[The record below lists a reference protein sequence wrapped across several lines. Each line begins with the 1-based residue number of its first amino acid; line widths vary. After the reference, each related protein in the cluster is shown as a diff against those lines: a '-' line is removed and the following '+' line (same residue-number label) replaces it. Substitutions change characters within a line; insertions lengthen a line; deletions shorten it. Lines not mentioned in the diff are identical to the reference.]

1 MFAMSLRAR
10 LLIIVLMAIIP
21 SLLLMLDT
29 AYDNYRMRLLDAQQ
43 HVQHYA
49 LVANKYHE
57 SLVSETRLLL
67 DVLEKLP
74 QVKDPLNK
82 NCESTLDKMLFGNL
96 RYANFAVINP
106 QGLVVCSAVVQDG
119 SADLSDRAYFKNA
132 MQDKRLSVGD
142 YQIGRIVNKPVQ
154 VMAQPMLDAGNNVKH
169 VIFASLYLDWLK
181 GIIPVNALPANS
193 SVTVIDRHG
202 VVLTRDPDPQNY
214 WTGIN
219 LKQALPEVSSVVSS
233 RADAWLGETQG
244 QDGIKRLYAMSRFGT
259 VDNPYG
265 YIMVGIPS
273 EPIYAAINAELLP
286 HLAIIVAVIFVII
299 LLGWFGSE
307 FLVLKRTRR
316 LSQLVRTIG
325 DGDYTARLR
334 VEGDDEISRLAD
346 DINTMAKNLGKNRRR
361 INKLNQIQSVLSG
374 INSAILRIRDRD
386 LLLRE
391 ACRIAVDHG
400 GLRFA
405 WIGLFDETS
414 VLVHNV
420 SYGDGEAYLH
430 QHCLPSLSNNNEQS
444 YPCAEAVRSEK
455 PVIYNDLKKIQ
466 EKDTWSARVVEQG
479 YQSMAS
485 FPLLRQERLV
495 GTVNLYT
502 NEKNFFTEQ
511 EIRLFLELSSDIS
524 LGLEYI
530 DKDKSLRD
538 LLYYDVLTSLPNR
551 KLCEDRLQQ
560 AISHA
565 ARQNRLVAV
574 MEVNISD
581 FRRKIGLYG
590 NHISDEVLSI
600 VGNNLKNQLR
610 KGDTVARL
618 EGDVFA
624 VVFSD
629 LATMDD
635 AQFMPHKIIAA
646 MPTSVMAYQQDVH
659 LLLNAGVAIFPD
671 DGADASTLMSHA
683 AFAIAQHKNQSQHQL
698 NFYSPQ
704 IQHTA
709 HQRNQMELALRNA
722 LENQSE
728 LELHYQPVVDI
739 MTQEIVSFEA
749 LCRWHSPQFGSVSP
763 ADFIPIA
770 EETGLIV
777 PLGEW
782 VLKTACDQVAEWNSH
797 GFKNV
802 RIAVNA
808 SFHQLR
814 DNRFIQRLDEILD
827 QQPGCANE
835 QIAIEITESEVMDNI
850 DTTVSILNQLSERNM
865 FCYIDDFGTGYS
877 SLSYLHNLPLDV
889 LKIDQSFVAN
899 MGQSENSVSIVRS
912 IIMLAKNL
920 KLKTLAEGVET
931 VEQLELLRQLDCDYI
946 QGYLFSRPKPA
957 AELSA
962 IMEKSNCLEV
972 AE

>member
-29 AYDNYRMRLLDAQQ
+29 AYDNYRMRLFDAQQ
-43 HVQHYA
+43 HVRHYA
-49 LVANKYHE
+49 LVANKYHK

-67 DVLEKLP
+67 DVLKKLP

-82 NCESTLDKMLFGNL
+82 NCEPTLEKMLFGNL

-106 QGLVVCSAVVQDG
+106 QGMVVCSAIPQNELT
-119 SADLSDRAYFKNA
+119 DLSDRAYFKSA
-132 MQDKRLSVGD
+132 MQSKQLSVGD

-154 VMAQPMLDAGNNVKH
+154 VIAQPVLDDNNNVEH
-169 VIFASLYLDWLK
+169 VIYASLYLDWLK
-181 GIIPVNALPANS
+181 GIIPVSALPADS

-202 VVLTRDPDPQNY
+202 VVLTRDPDPQNH
-214 WTGIN
+214 WSGIN

-244 QDGIKRLYAMSRFGT
+244 PDSVKRIYALSRFGAA
-259 VDNPYG
+259 DHSYG

-307 FLVLKRTRR
+307 FLVLNRTRR

-325 DGDYTARLR
+325 DGDYRARIR
-334 VEGDDEISRLAD
+334 VEGNDEISRLAD
-346 DINTMAKNLGKNRRR
+346 DINTMAENLGKNRRR
-361 INKLNQIQSVLSG
+361 IKKLNQIQSVLSG

-386 LLLRE
+386 SLLQE

-405 WIGLFDETS
+405 WIGLFEENGE
-414 VLVHNV
+414 LVHNI

-430 QHCLPSLSNNNEQS
+430 QHCLPSLRNNEHN
-444 YPCAEAVRSEK
+444 YPCAKAMHSEK
-455 PVIYNDLKKIQ
+455 PVIYNDLRKVL
-466 EKDTWSARVVEQG
+466 EKDGWSARVVEQG

-502 NEKNFFTEQ
+502 DEKNFFTAQ
-511 EIRLFLELSSDIS
+511 ETRLFLELSSDIS

-538 LLYYDVLTSLPNR
+538 LLYYDVLTNLPNR

-565 ARQNRLVAV
+565 ARKNRLVAV
-574 MEVNISD
+574 MEVNIND
-581 FRRKIGLYG
+581 FRRKTGLYG

-600 VGNNLKNQLR
+600 IGKHLKSQLR
-610 KGDTVARL
+610 EGDTVARL

-635 AQFMPHKIIAA
+635 AQFIPHKIIAA
-646 MPTSVMAYQQDVH
+646 MPTSVMAYQQDIH
-659 LLLNAGVAIFPD
+659 LLFNAGVAIFPD
-671 DGADASTLMSHA
+671 DGADASMLMSHA
-683 AFAIAQHKNQSQHQL
+683 TFAITQHKNQNQHQL

-704 IQHTA
+704 IQKSA

-814 DNRFIQRLDEILD
+814 DNHFIQRLDEILD

-850 DTTVSILNQLSERNM
+850 DTTVSILNQLSARNM

-920 KLKTLAEGVET
+920 RLKTLAEGVET
-931 VEQLELLRQLDCDYI
+931 VEQLEMLRQLGCDYI
-946 QGYLFSRPKPA
+946 QGYLFSKPKPA
-957 AELSA
+957 FELAE
-962 IMEKSNCLEV
+962 IMDKSIRLEV
-972 AE
+972 TE

>member
-1 MFAMSLRAR
+1 MSLRAR
-10 LLIIVLMAIIP
+10 LIVIVLMALIP

-29 AYDNYRMRLLDAQQ
+29 AYENYRTRLHDAQQ

-57 SLVSETRLLL
+57 SMVSETRLLL
-67 DVLEKLP
+67 DVLKKLP
-74 QVKDPLNK
+74 QIHSPLHKD
-82 NCESTLDKMLFGNL
+82 CEPTLEKMLFGNI
-96 RYANFAVINP
+96 RYANFAVINL
-106 QGLVVCSAVVQDG
+106 QGKAVCSAVPQE
-119 SADLSDRAYFKNA
+119 AATDLSDREYYKEAIRNKT
-132 MQDKRLSVGD
+132 LSVGD

-154 VMAQPMLDAGNNVKH
+154 VIAQPVLDEQDNVQG
-169 VIFASLYLDWLK
+169 VIYASLYLDWLK
-181 GIIPVNALPANS
+181 GVVPVNALPADS
-193 SVTVIDRHG
+193 SVTVFDRQG
-202 VVLTRDPDPQNY
+202 VVLSRDPDPQSL
-214 WTGIN
+214 WTGIDI
-219 LKQALPEVSSVVSS
+219 KQALPVLANVVSN
-233 RADAWLGETQG
+233 RDETWLGEATG
-244 QDGIKRLYAMSRFGT
+244 LDGVKRVYALYRFGT

-273 EPIYAAINAELLP
+273 EPIYAVINAELLP
-286 HLAIIVAVIFVII
+286 HLAIIAAAIFVIT

-316 LSQLVRTIG
+316 LSQLVRAIG
-325 DGDYTARLR
+325 DGDYAARIR
-334 VEGDDEISRLAD
+334 VEGNDEISRLAD
-346 DINTMAKNLGKNRRR
+346 DINTMAEKLGTSRKR
-361 INKLNQIQSVLSG
+361 IHKLTRIQSVLSG

-386 LLLRE
+386 NLLQE
-391 ACRIAVDHG
+391 ACHIAVDHG
-400 GLRFA
+400 GLSFA
-405 WIGLFDETS
+405 WIGLFEEDGKLSHTA
-414 VLVHNV
+414 
-420 SYGDGEAYLH
+420 SYGDGKAYLH
-430 QHCLPSLSNNNEQS
+430 QHCLPSLSNNESN
-444 YPCAEAVRSEK
+444 YPCAAAVRSEK
-455 PVIYNDLKKIQ
+455 PVIFNNLKNEVNKNN
-466 EKDTWSARVVEQG
+466 WSARVVEQG

-485 FPLLRQERLV
+485 FPLLRQESLI
-495 GTVNLYT
+495 GTVNLYS
-502 NEKNFFTEQ
+502 NEKNFFTEY
-511 EIRLFLELSSDIS
+511 ETKLFLELSSDIS

-530 DKDKSLRD
+530 DKDKSIKD
-538 LLYYDVLTSLPNR
+538 LLYYDVLTNLPNR

-565 ARQNRLVAV
+565 ARRNRLVAV

-600 VGNNLKNQLR
+600 VGNLLKKQLR
-610 KGDTVARL
+610 EGDTVARL

-635 AQFMPHKIIAA
+635 AQFIPHKVITA
-646 MPTSVMAYQQDVH
+646 MPTSVMAYQQDIH
-659 LLLNAGVAIFPD
+659 LQLNAGVAIFPD
-671 DGADASTLMSHA
+671 DGNDAKTLMSHA
-683 AFAIAQHKNQSQHQL
+683 SFAIVQHKSQTQHQL

-709 HQRNQMELALRNA
+709 HQRNLMELALRNA

-739 MTQEIVSFEA
+739 ETQEIISFEA
-749 LCRWHSPQFGSVSP
+749 LCRWHSAQFGSVSP
-763 ADFIPIA
+763 AQFIPIA
-770 EETGLIV
+770 EESGLIV

-782 VLKTACDQVAEWNSH
+782 ALKTACEQVVKWNEQ
-797 GFKNV
+797 GFKPV
-802 RIAVNA
+802 RIAVNV
-808 SFHQLR
+808 SFRQFR
-814 DNRFIQRLDEILD
+814 DEFFMQRLDEIFN
-827 QQPGCANE
+827 QQPGCAYD

-850 DTTVSILNQLSERNM
+850 ETTVSILNQLSARNM
-865 FCYIDDFGTGYS
+865 YCYIDDFGTGYS

-899 MGQSENSVSIVRS
+899 MVQSENSVSIVRS

-931 VEQLELLRQLDCDYI
+931 VEQLEMLRQLGCDYI
-946 QGYLFSRPKPA
+946 QGYLFSRPMPA

-962 IMEKSNCLEV
+962 IMQKNNRLEV
-972 AE
+972 SE